1 MAKRLCFEVLSHVDP
16 NVSGPRLGRMIVEG
30 RKDLETPNFL
40 AVSSR
45 GVIPHMTPDVIA
57 ASTQIGGIHM
67 AIEDCKS
74 GSRSRAQLPLLI

>member
-1 MAKRLCFEVLSHVDP
+1 
-16 NVSGPRLGRMIVEG
+16 MIVEG